1 MLVIFFRWAWGIP
14 YGVNRLIARYCMYL
28 KKYWSW
34 NSAMHHFGNLE
45 TCTTTYQLGG
55 HRMLVIFFRWAWGI
69 PYGVNRLIAR
79 YCIYLMKYWSWNSA
93 MHHFGNLETCT
104 TTYQLGGH
112 RMLVIFFRWAWGIP
126 YGVNC
131 SIAR

>member
-79 YCIYLMKYWSWNSA
+79 YAYISQEILV
-93 MHHFGNLETCT
+93 LE
-104 TTYQLGGH
+104 QSH
-112 RMLVIFFRWAWGIP
+112 APFWKP
-126 YGVNC
+126 
-131 SIAR
+131 